1 LINGPLKISVLATVT
16 DFGGAEKVVLS
27 LIKNINCDLF
37 ELVPII
43 FTKPSLINNIFSKE
57 LDKTSKRYHTI
68 FVNSYKIKYLNPLVN
83 IIETYKLLKKDNL
96 NLIHTHGYR
105 ADVIGISLAKLMGLP
120 VVSTCHGFI
129 SNDINLALYN
139 KLDRF
144 VLRFAHKI
152 IAVSIGIKNDLIRSG
167 INESHLLM
175 IQNAVEVNSNLEL
188 FIQNRRNKRQEY
200 NLTEKEFVIG
210 YIGRLS
216 EEKGV
221 KYLIE
226 ATSMLND
233 LNRFIRVLI
242 IGEGPQKKELE
253 DLVKKV
259 NMEDKIFFVG
269 FQSDIENWLP
279 AIDVFVLPSLTEGT
293 PMSLLEAMANG
304 IPVVASAVGGVPQVV
319 DSGKNGILVAPGK
332 PEEIVDAVNRLYQD
346 ETLRKTVH
354 EEGKK
359 TIELK
364 FNASKWIK
372 QIEAEYLKI
381 IQKAGK

>member
-1 LINGPLKISVLATVT
+1 MLATVT

>member
-1 LINGPLKISVLATVT
+1 MINGPLKISVLATVT

-27 LIKNINCDLF
+27 LIKNITCELF